1 MHPVL
6 FHIGSVLIPSYGALA
21 AGGVLVALV
30 LAQQT
35 AQSTGISSTQIWNLC
50 VIALFAAL
58 AGARLLLIAVNL
70 RDIVRHPVWLLGLA
84 TVHHPVLAA
93 AAALIGLISAW
104 LYARWQRMPL
114 LSTADALA
122 APVALGLACEQIG
135 TLMAGSG
142 FGTPATAPWA
152 ITYTSP
158 LALRWS
164 GTPLGIPLHPVQAYA
179 AVAALTLS
187 ILLLVLMP
195 MRRQAGDITGVA
207 LVGGGVTIFA
217 TEFWRDWDGRGAILH
232 GAVDGPQIAAVLMVI
247 AGAVILRQRKGKQAM
262 ARELHV

>member
-21 AGGVLVALV
+21 AVGVLVALI

-35 AQSTGISSTQIWNLC
+35 ARTAGVSSAQIWNLC

-58 AGARLLLIAVNL
+58 AGSRLLLIVVNL
-70 RDIVRHPVWLLGLA
+70 RDVVRHPMWLLGLA
-84 TVHHPVLAA
+84 TVHHPLVAA
-93 AAALIGLISAW
+93 AAALIGLVAAW

-122 APVALGLACEQIG
+122 APVALGIACEQIG

-142 FGTPATAPWA
+142 FGTAATVPWA
-152 ITYTSP
+152 ITYANP

-179 AVAALTLS
+179 SVAALTLS

-195 MRRQAGDITGVA
+195 VRRQAGDIAGVA

-217 TEFWRDWDGRGAILH
+217 TEFWRDWDGRGVMLH
-232 GAVDGPQIAAVLMVI
+232 GAVDGPQIAAMLMVI
-247 AGAVILRQRKGKQAM
+247 AGALILKERKGKQAM